1 MQLIHENPVR
11 PRRVLWLIV
20 IFLSAMAVAQTNPV
34 PLVYQPLIPATIK
47 PGHKAFALT
56 VNGTGFATDAVLN
69 WNGSTRLTEVVSNH
83 QLRATIDAEDVAKT
97 GTASITVTNPPPGGG
112 TSNVVFLPIRKPSS
126 FVILSPIADFPAA
139 PVNAVGDFNND
150 GKLDIA
156 VGLTNSD
163 GSGEIDIY
171 LGNGDGTFRPPVK
184 TKTVVADAVMLAA
197 DFNGDGKLDLAVLDG
212 LGNTTIFLG
221 RGNGKMVQQQVFD
234 SYCCTVKAADFN
246 RDGKLDLL
254 ATGGSYGAV
263 YLGNGDG
270 TFGSP
275 IQIST
280 QGYQL
285 DDPAIADFNGDGDL
299 DLAASDFYNRSL
311 FILLGNGDGTF
322 QQGMPYKTAYYGY
335 SATAADVNGDGNLDV
350 VTSGFEVMLGKG
362 DGTFTSDGG
371 FNLGNYSSG
380 ADVAIG
386 DFNGDGKLDAALIQP
401 NGSSDNIDFFQ
412 GNGDGT
418 FQSPI
423 AFLAGNSPNS
433 LNMGDFNGD
442 GRLDLVG
449 GNLFLQTSVMLAP
462 SSLAFGIENVGSHS
476 APLIAKLTNDGSSKL
491 QIKQIGINGTN
502 STDFAQTNNCGK
514 SVRPGGSCK
523 IQVVFT
529 PTATGARSA
538 SLFVEYQG
546 VGSPE
551 TVALSGT
558 GANLTVTLTP
568 SSMTFPVQVVG
579 TTSSEQ
585 TATLTNTGSDA
596 VTISNIST
604 SGPFSQTNNCPSSLY
619 PTNSCQIQ
627 VRFTPTAKGPAS
639 GTLSVTDAAQG
650 SPQTVSLAGT
660 GTVVELSTVGINFG
674 DQKVGSKS
682 PPAPIKL
689 TNVGTTSLS
698 ISQIAIT
705 GADAGDFSQSNNCGS
720 SVPSKGS
727 CKITVIFKPT
737 AKGER
742 AAILSITDD
751 GGASPQMVS
760 LAGTGT

>member
-1 MQLIHENPVR
+1 MQLIHDNPAR

-20 IFLSAMAVAQTNPV
+20 IFLSAMAVAQNNPV
-34 PLVYQPLIPATIK
+34 PLVYQPLIPATVE
-47 PGHKAFALT
+47 PGHKAFTLT

-69 WNGSTRLTEVVSNH
+69 WNGSTRLTEVDSDH
-83 QLRATIDAEDVAKT
+83 QLRATIEAKDVAKI

-126 FVILSPIADFPAA
+126 FVIFTPIADFPPA

-171 LGNGDGTFRPPVK
+171 LGNGDGTFRPSVK

-212 LGNTTIFLG
+212 LGTLTVYLG
-221 RGNGKMVQQQVFD
+221 KGNGKMVQQQVFD
-234 SYCCTVKAADFN
+234 TPGGSLKAADFN

-254 ATGGSYGAV
+254 ATGGNYGDV

-275 IQIST
+275 ISIPVPYY
-280 QGYQL
+280 G
-285 DDPAIADFNGDGDL
+285 IGNVGIGDFNGDGYL
-299 DLAASDFYNRSL
+299 DLADSAGGLY
-311 FILLGNGDGTF
+311 ILLGNGDGTF
-322 QQGMPYKTAYYGY
+322 QSGIPYKTSYGGY
-335 SATAADVNGDGNLDV
+335 SAAAADVNGDGNLDV
-350 VTSGFEVMLGKG
+350 VTSGFEVMLGNG
-362 DGTFTSDGG
+362 DGAFTSDGG
-371 FNLGNYSSG
+371 FNLGYYYSG
-380 ADVAIG
+380 AEVAIG

-401 NGSSDNIDFFQ
+401 NASSYNIDFFQ

-423 AFLAGNSPNS
+423 AFPAANNPYS

-462 SSLAFGIENVGSHS
+462 SSLAFGIENVGSQS
-476 APLIAKLTNDGSSKL
+476 PPQTATLTNDGSSALK
-491 QIKQIGINGTN
+491 IKQIGINGADPK
-502 STDFAQTNNCGK
+502 DFGQTNNCGT
-514 SVRPGGSCK
+514 SVPAGGSCQ
-523 IQVVFT
+523 IQVTFT

-538 SLFVEYQG
+538 SLFVDYQG
-546 VGSPE
+546 LGSPQ

-619 PTNSCQIQ
+619 PNNSCQIQ
-627 VRFTPTAKGPAS
+627 VKFTPTAKGPAS

-650 SPQTVSLAGT
+650 SPQTVNLSGT

-674 DQKVGSKS
+674 DQKVGTKS

-689 TNVGTTSLS
+689 TNVGTASLS

-705 GADAGDFSQSNNCGS
+705 GADAEDFSQSDNCGH
-720 SVPSKGS
+720 SVPPKGS

-742 AAILSITDD
+742 AARLGISDN